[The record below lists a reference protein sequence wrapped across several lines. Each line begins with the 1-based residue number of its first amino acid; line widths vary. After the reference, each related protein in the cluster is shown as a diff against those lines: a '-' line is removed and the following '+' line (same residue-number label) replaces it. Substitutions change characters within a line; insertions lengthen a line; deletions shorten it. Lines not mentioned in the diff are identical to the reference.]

1 MAVTYY
7 NPQWGAQRPIRGIL
21 FDMDG
26 LVLDSE
32 VLYTRFWREAAHSL
46 GYPMTVEQSLG
57 MRSLGKDLGQPYLE
71 SLFGSDV
78 DYTTMRNKRIELM
91 NAYVEIHGIPPKPG
105 ISELLD
111 YMEAQGI
118 AAAITSSSPMEF
130 IQKHLSSVGLLHRFQ
145 KLCSGHDV
153 PNTKPAPDIYLL
165 GAKELG
171 LDPSECLAL
180 EDSPT
185 GILSAYRA
193 GCLPVMIPDL
203 DQPGDETKQR
213 LYAKADSL
221 SDVISLLKNAAD
233 LSEKEPR

>member
-1 MAVTYY
+1 MAIHHY
-7 NPQWGAQRPIRGIL
+7 NPEWGTARPIRGIL

-32 VLYTRFWREAAHSL
+32 ALYTRFWREAAAAL
-46 GYPMTVEQSLG
+46 GYTMTAEQSLG
-57 MRSLGKDLGQPYLE
+57 MRSLGKKHGQPYLE
-71 SLFGSDV
+71 SLFGPTV
-78 DYTTMRNKRIELM
+78 DYTAMRNKRIQLM
-91 NAYVEIHGIPPKPG
+91 NAYVEIHGIAPKPG
-105 ISELLD
+105 IFELLD
-111 YMEAQGI
+111 YLEENGI
-118 AAAITSSSPMEF
+118 AAAITSSSPMEA
-130 IQKHLSSVGLLHRFQ
+130 IEKHLSAVGLMHRFR
-145 KLCSGHDV
+145 KLCSGHDI

-171 LDPSECLAL
+171 LDPAECLAL

-203 DQPGDETKQR
+203 DQPGEDTQKL

-221 SDVISLLKNAAD
+221 ADVITLLK
-233 LSEKEPR
+233 

>member
-1 MAVTYY
+1 MAITYY

-57 MRSLGKDLGQPYLE
+57 MRSLGKDRGQPYLE
-71 SLFGSDV
+71 SLFGPGI
-78 DYTTMRNKRIELM
+78 DYTTLRNKRIELM
-91 NAYVEIHGIPPKPG
+91 DVYVAEHGIPPKPG
-105 ISELLD
+105 IFELLD
-111 YMEAQGI
+111 YMEEHGI
-118 AAAITSSSPMEF
+118 AAAITSSSPMDA
-130 IQKHLSSVGLLHRFQ
+130 IRKHLAAVNLLHRFQ
-145 KLCSGHDV
+145 KLCSGHDI

-203 DQPGDETKQR
+203 DQPGEDTRKL

-221 SDVISLLKNAAD
+221 SDITDLLKAQNGHQ
-233 LSEKEPR
+233 

>member
-1 MAVTYY
+1 MAITYC

-32 VLYTRFWREAAHSL
+32 ILYTRFWREAAHSL

-57 MRSLGKDLGQPYLE
+57 MRSLGKKLGQPYLE
-71 SLFGSDV
+71 SLFGPTV
-78 DYTTMRNKRIELM
+78 DYTTLRNKRIDLM
-91 NAYVEIHGIPPKPG
+91 DAYVEIHGIPPKPG
-105 ISELLD
+105 IFELLD
-111 YMEAQGI
+111 YMDAHGI
-118 AAAITSSSPMEF
+118 AAAITSSSPMEA
-130 IQKHLSSVGLLHRFQ
+130 IQKHLSAVNLLHRFR
-145 KLCSGHDV
+145 KLCSGHDI
-153 PNTKPAPDIYLL
+153 PNSKPAPDIYLL

-203 DQPGDETKQR
+203 DQPGEDTQKL

-221 SDVISLLKNAAD
+221 TDVIALLK
-233 LSEKEPR
+233 

>member
-1 MAVTYY
+1 MAITYY
-7 NPQWGAQRPIRGIL
+7 NPQRGAQHPIRGIL

-57 MRSLGKDLGQPYLE
+57 MRSLGKDRGQPYLE
-71 SLFGSDV
+71 SLFGPNI
-78 DYTTMRNKRIELM
+78 DYTTVRNKRIELM
-91 NAYVEIHGIPPKPG
+91 EAYVEIHGIPPKPG
-105 ISELLD
+105 IHELLD
-111 YMEAQGI
+111 YMEEHGI
-118 AAAITSSSPMEF
+118 AGAITSSSPMEF
-130 IQKHLSSVGLLHRFQ
+130 IEKHLSAVGLLHRFQ
-145 KLCSGHDV
+145 KLCSGHEV

-171 LDPSECLAL
+171 LDPRECLAL

-203 DQPGDETKQR
+203 DQPGEDTQQL

-221 SDVISLLKNAAD
+221 ADVIPLLK
-233 LSEKEPR
+233 

>member
-1 MAVTYY
+1 MAIHYY
-7 NPQWGAQRPIRGIL
+7 NPHWGAQRPIRGIL

-57 MRSLGKDLGQPYLE
+57 MRSLGKNLGQPYLE
-71 SLFGSDV
+71 SLFGPSV

-91 NAYVEIHGIPPKPG
+91 EAWVEIHGIPPKPG
-105 ISELLD
+105 IFELLD
-111 YMEAQGI
+111 DMERNGI
-118 AAAITSSSPMEF
+118 AAAITSSSPMDS
-130 IQKHLSSVGLLHRFQ
+130 IRKHLSAVGLLHRFQ
-145 KLCSGHDV
+145 KLCSGHDI

-171 LDPSECLAL
+171 LKPEECLAL

-203 DQPGDETKQR
+203 DQPGEDTRK
-213 LYAKADSL
+213 LLFAKADSL
-221 SDVISLLKNAAD
+221 ADIINILKAQNGH
-233 LSEKEPR
+233 L